1 MVKKMLNEKKKTL
14 ASLSVEDTVE
24 LELLREIEVFQQ
36 EIKIAEEALEIALD
50 DLQDFAA
57 TYPLHIGLVMYQEEL
72 KTFRDKYA
80 VKMVTPFYTLY
91 EKFRNVQPTK

>member
-1 MVKKMLNEKKKTL
+1 MLSDKGKDLN
-14 ASLSVEDTVE
+14 SLSEKDAKELILLGE
-24 LELLREIEVFQQ
+24 LELLQQ
-36 EIKIAEEALEIALD
+36 EINIARETLEMALD

-57 TYPLHIGLVMYQEEL
+57 TYSLHVGFVMYQEEL
-72 KTFRDKYA
+72 KKFRDKYA